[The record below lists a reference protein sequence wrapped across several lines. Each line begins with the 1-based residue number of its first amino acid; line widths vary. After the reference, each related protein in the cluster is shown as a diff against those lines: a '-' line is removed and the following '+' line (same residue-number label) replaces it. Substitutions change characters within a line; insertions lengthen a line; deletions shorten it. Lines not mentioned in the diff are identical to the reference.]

1 MHIPDS
7 FMPLSQAIIYWV
19 IALPFIIMSMK
30 WAKNELDEMK
40 VPVLAALAAGIF
52 AIQAMNIPIGMGT
65 SGHMVGAVLVAIVFG
80 SPWAGVLV
88 LTLVLL
94 VQGFAFGDGGITT
107 MGANILNMGII
118 SGFVGYYTYVALRK
132 STGTSIAAFGGA
144 WLGLFISAIVCAV
157 QMWLAGT
164 FPLVPGLIA
173 MGTYHLIIGFIG
185 EGLITAVVITAIAK
199 SRPDLLEDSFTARPE
214 KSKKEAHA

>member
-7 FMPLSQAIIYWV
+7 FIPPDQAVIYWAL
-19 IALPFIIMSMK
+19 ALPFIITSVK

-40 VPVLAALAAGIF
+40 VPILAALAAGIF

-65 SGHMVGAVLVAIVFG
+65 SGHMVGAALVAIVFG

-94 VQGFAFGDGGITT
+94 VQGFAFADGGITT
-107 MGANILNMGII
+107 MGANILNMGVV
-118 SGFVGYYTYVALRK
+118 SGFIGYYTYSILRR
-132 STGTSIAAFGGA
+132 SLSANIAAFVGA
-144 WLGLFISAIVCAV
+144 WLGLFSSAIACTV
-157 QMWLAGT
+157 QLWLAGT
-164 FPLVPGLIA
+164 FPLVPGLIT

-185 EGLITAVVITAIAK
+185 EGLITSVAIAAIAK
-199 SRPDLLEDSFTARPE
+199 SRPDLLEDDLSTRTERAE
-214 KSKKEAHA
+214 TEAMA

>member
-7 FMPLSQAIIYWV
+7 FIPLDQAVIYWV
-19 IALPFIIMSMK
+19 IALPFIIMSMR
-30 WAKNELDEMK
+30 WARKELDEMK
-40 VPVLAALAAGIF
+40 VPILAALAAGIF

-65 SGHMVGAVLVAIVFG
+65 SGHMVGAALVAIVFG

-94 VQGFAFGDGGITT
+94 VQGFAFGDGGITA
-107 MGANILNMGII
+107 MGANILNMGVV
-118 SGFVGYYTYVALRK
+118 SGFVGYYTYAALRRVI
-132 STGTSIAAFGGA
+132 GTSVAAFGGA
-144 WLGLFISAIVCAV
+144 WFGLFVSSIVCAV
-157 QMWLAGT
+157 QMWIADI
-164 FPLVPGLIA
+164 FPLVPGLIT

-199 SRPDLLEDSFTARPE
+199 SRPDLLEDNFTARPE
-214 KSKKEAHA
+214 KSKKEVHA

>member
-7 FMPLSQAIIYWV
+7 FIPPDQALIYWAL
-19 IALPFIIMSMK
+19 ALPFIIMSVK

-40 VPVLAALAAGIF
+40 VPILAALAAGIF

-65 SGHMVGAVLVAIVFG
+65 SGHMIGAALVAIVFG

-94 VQGFAFGDGGITT
+94 VQGFAFADGGITT
-107 MGANILNMGII
+107 MGANILNMGVV
-118 SGFVGYYTYVALRK
+118 SGFIGYYTYSILRRGL
-132 STGTSIAAFGGA
+132 SVNIASFVGA
-144 WLGLFISAIVCAV
+144 WLGLFISAITCTI
-157 QMWLAGT
+157 QLWLAGT

-173 MGTYHLIIGFIG
+173 MGTFHLIIGFIG
-185 EGLITAVVITAIAK
+185 EGLITSVAIAAIAK
-199 SRPDLLEDSFTARPE
+199 SRPDLLEDDLNTRTDRAE
-214 KSKKEAHA
+214 TEAMA

>member
-7 FMPLSQAIIYWV
+7 FIPPDQALIYWAL
-19 IALPFIIMSMK
+19 ALPFIIMSVK

-40 VPVLAALAAGIF
+40 VPILAALAAGIF

-65 SGHMVGAVLVAIVFG
+65 SGHMIGAALVAIVFG

-94 VQGFAFGDGGITT
+94 VQGFAFADGGITT
-107 MGANILNMGII
+107 MGANILNMGVV
-118 SGFVGYYTYVALRK
+118 SGFIGYYTYSILRRGL
-132 STGTSIAAFGGA
+132 SVNIAAFVGA
-144 WLGLFISAIVCAV
+144 WLGLFISAITCTI
-157 QMWLAGT
+157 QLWLAGT

-173 MGTYHLIIGFIG
+173 MGTFHLIIGFIG
-185 EGLITAVVITAIAK
+185 EGLITSVAIAAIAK
-199 SRPDLLEDSFTARPE
+199 SRPDLLEDDLNTRTDRAE
-214 KSKKEAHA
+214 TETMA